1 MGDGGN
7 FLSEIDVHWFPGHMA
22 KARRLIQEKLK
33 LVDVVIE
40 VADAR
45 VPLSSRSPLLE
56 KSIGQK
62 PLLIVLNKAD
72 LADQD
77 LTALWETHYRGGG
90 LECVSVDSVS
100 GAGVGSIVLKV
111 KKLAG
116 EVNTGNQRRLPRAP
130 RCMIIG
136 IPNVGKSFL
145 LNRLV
150 GKKSAKTG
158 NRPGVTKG
166 QQWVRASGIE
176 LLDTPGI
183 LWPKFENPE
192 IGYRLA
198 VTGAIKDQV
207 FNIEAVAGRLVMWL
221 SVNYPERIAAR
232 YGIEIHQSADSDSA
246 LGLIA
251 EKRGLFQQGRK
262 VDIYKAA
269 TLLLKEFREGM
280 LGKYTLDKPGE

>member
-1 MGDGGN
+1 M
-7 FLSEIDVHWFPGHMA
+7 SEIDVHWFPGHMA

-40 VADAR
+40 VTDAR

-56 KSIGQK
+56 NTVGQK

-72 LADQD
+72 LADQN
-77 LTALWETHYRGGG
+77 LTALWETHFRCGG
-90 LECVSVDSVS
+90 LEAVSVDSVS
-100 GAGVGSIVLKV
+100 GAGVGSIVLTV
-111 KKLAG
+111 KKLVG
-116 EVNTGNQRRLPRAP
+116 EVKANIQGRLPRAP

-166 QQWVRASGIE
+166 QQWVRANGIE
-176 LLDTPGI
+176 LLDTPGV

-207 FNIEAVAGRLVMWL
+207 FDVEAVAGRLVMWL
-221 SVNYPERIAAR
+221 ANNYNERLVAR
-232 YGIEIHQSADSDSA
+232 YGIEVHQSADPDSA

-251 EKRGLFQQGRK
+251 EKRGFFKQGRK
-262 VDIYKAA
+262 VDIYKAGI
-269 TLLLKEFREGM
+269 LLLKEFREGI